1 MLGTVNQIATSV
13 GVLVVYALPF
23 LLDYKWLAVFGG
35 ANAALTM
42 ILMTF
47 MPETPRCVVGR
58 SMRIILEVSCEL
70 CS

>member
-47 MPETPRCVVGR
+47 MPETPRCLDLISLFSLGALW
-58 SMRIILEVSCEL
+58 S
-70 CS
+70 